1 MSTCLYWNKC
11 RRQMYS
17 VKLMIGESRIF
28 IQLLVL
34 LQWNKKK
41 FWIYLFWLQSSL
53 FSWCAKTHKV
63 GRTCKSIFYSILIT
77 FTSLNLMAVVIFL
90 FSLNFWLQTYWT
102 ILFTWDNFLH
112 SRWMKVAQREYR
124 RNYFLCCPQI
134 QGLVTRSSYII
145 CIWI

>member
-1 MSTCLYWNKC
+1 
-11 RRQMYS
+11 MYS

-53 FSWCAKTHKV
+53 FSWCAKKHKV